1 MKSAVFLE
9 RDGIL
14 NLARVERGQ
23 QVSPRTLDDFHVNP
37 AALAPLQELKAAG
50 FLLLATTNQ
59 PGISRGYLSRRE
71 LDLMH
76 IVLRTKLP
84 IDDVLMCAH
93 DEMDHCPCRK
103 PKPGLIHEAK
113 FKYNL
118 DLDHCP
124 CRKPKPG
131 LIREAKFNYNLNL
144 DRSFVVSEKWQDAE
158 AAHNAGCTSVLLD
171 SPWIGK
177 GHKDMVLPDLN
188 SIVKKLLALHANPLV
203 VGQELALRT

>member
-1 MKSAVFLE
+1 MKSAIFLE

-50 FLLLATTNQ
+50 FLLLAVTNQ

-76 IVLRTKLP
+76 IVLRKKLP
-84 IDDVLMCAH
+84 LDDLLMCAH
-93 DEMDHCPCRK
+93 DEMDR
-103 PKPGLIHEAK
+103 
-113 FKYNL
+113 
-118 DLDHCP
+118 CP

-131 LIREAKFNYNLNL
+131 LIREAKFKYNLDL
-144 DRSFVVSEKWQDAE
+144 DRCFVVSDKWQDAE
-158 AAHNAGCTSVLLD
+158 AAHNAGCISILLD

-177 GHKDMVLPDLN
+177 GHRDFVLPDMEA
-188 SIVKKLLALHANPLV
+188 IVQKILHLHASPLV
-203 VGQELALRT
+203 VGQELAVRM

>member
-1 MKSAVFLE
+1 MKSAIFLE

-23 QVSPRTLDDFHVNP
+23 QISPRTLDDFHVNP

-76 IVLRTKLP
+76 IVLRKKLP
-84 IDDVLMCAH
+84 ALDDLLMCAH

-103 PKPGLIHEAK
+103 PKPGLIREAK

-118 DLDHCP
+118 DLDRC
-124 CRKPKPG
+124 
-131 LIREAKFNYNLNL
+131 
-144 DRSFVVSEKWQDAE
+144 FVVSDKWQDAE
-158 AAHNAGCTSVLLD
+158 AAHNAGCVSILLE
-171 SPWIGK
+171 SPWNGK
-177 GHKDMVLPDLN
+177 GHKDFVLPDLK
-188 SIVKKLLALHANPLV
+188 SIVHKILQLHANPLV
-203 VGQELALRT
+203 VGQELALKT